1 MHARSVIRGYEKSRV
16 QYTSTKGS
24 VSSCGPIT
32 AAVCQRDKRA
42 SRLHKHAKF
51 FPSIDTI
58 KRVCYHCAPFYAV
71 PNGVHLVTSLSPYHG
86 THISLTC
93 IEPRQPYQPSS
104 TPSSSPCSAK
114 VILPPALRVCQ
125 QKSIGPRDRV
135 TESRSI
141 FTIPQAPSWICCAE
155 HSPTSQ
161 QPSAERHRDT
171 AQTPRCHGMP
181 APPLMPPS
189 TRASL

>member
-1 MHARSVIRGYEKSRV
+1 MHTRSDICGNRTSRV
-16 QYTSTKGS
+16 HYTSTKGT
-24 VSSCGPIT
+24 VLSCGSAT
-32 AAVCQRDKRA
+32 VAVCQRENAYFVSVRMQ
-42 SRLHKHAKF
+42 SSSYR
-51 FPSIDTI
+51 STRSTGYTTI
-58 KRVCYHCAPFYAV
+58 VGSFLCSPH
-71 PNGVHLVTSLSPYHG
+71 GVRLVTSLTTLPWYTHLLDMHEAETASP
-86 THISLTC
+86 TLI
-93 IEPRQPYQPSS
+93 

-114 VILPPALRVCQ
+114 VILPPALRVAQ
-125 QKSIGPRDRV
+125 QKSIEPRDRV